1 MDQFL
6 NMAVAEQFDGN
17 ATVDQAVA
25 KLGLKS
31 QYDLIPGMAV
41 PLMPH
46 QSIGVA
52 WMLEKEASK
61 LKGGALSDE
70 MGLGKVCGITYALT
84 TSDLRR
90 RLFRCEFYP
99 ASLKCG
105 FSNTLQ
111 G

>member
-1 MDQFL
+1 MDHFL

-17 ATVDQAVA
+17 ATVDQALA

-46 QSIGVA
+46 QSIGVG

-61 LKGGALSDE
+61 LKGGALGDE
-70 MGLGKVCGITYALT
+70 MGLGKVCSKIYALT
-84 TSDLRR
+84 GPDLCY
-90 RLFRCEFYP
+90 RLF
-99 ASLKCG
+99 KCK
-105 FSNTLQ
+105 FHTTFLQ
-111 G
+111 ARFF